1 MRKISK
7 LVLLLLLVVAAV
19 ITMAA
24 CDNAQGNQ
32 PKVDEISVSAG
43 NMPQQ
48 VYPQGQELDLSNG
61 MLTVKIG
68 EEVKDIPMTTE
79 GITATG
85 YDANKLGEQTIT
97 ISYGGKTTQITV
109 TVIDRMQV
117 IEFEAD
123 YLVGDTFDN
132 TKGRLKITKDEGGTS
147 MVDLSAQGVTVTGF
161 DSSKTGEQTLT
172 VKYNDYTTT
181 FKVTVYAVES
191 VTFHA
196 PKKTN
201 YNSHDA
207 GLDLNGGYFTLT
219 GNNGA
224 LTKDVPLTEAMITG
238 FDLTAVNEE
247 NSPVTQELTVKYNG
261 TTETF
266 NIKLTY
272 SIISLFK
279 DKAPAYGEIDWS
291 GAEWPEITPA
301 MGETALTLLE
311 GYLDLSE
318 AEKANI
324 TISEVLPVARAA
336 LLYGMD
342 LLNPILVGMEGAFRI
357 EYGSMEFT
365 CTSREGVEAAIEI
378 LENEDGDLYRI
389 SPILYS
395 LTETFAN
402 EEFCDGI
409 SFGEYALLPVD
420 IYEELLV
427 VFEHLIETDDLIDE
441 IGLDWKTVGI
451 DTYASEVEALY
462 NFIFGNDYANG
473 GMAYIYAYVF
483 TWRAAE
489 NGYDDVTEA
498 LFYYY
503 YQQDNKEALN
513 NLPTIGLPGELA
525 QIAYHLLEAMD
536 QISILAQQMQTDT
549 TLMLYHYYMADKLV
563 GELKAGDNEFE
574 KTLYEILPVNALL
587 GLIDNSVM
595 FSFDTWLV
603 YVCTMEG
610 GFYQYC
616 GALLG
621 VNEFENMLAVYL
633 DMVDKLW
640 TDETFENTEEYG
652 ETLEELFS
660 MYVALDPTQQYYCL
674 NTLNA
679 MYSMSVPPLAFDDSD
694 EQIAPYLCFLVK
706 LFNEYYR
713 ENLGDDADLYDELV
727 IAMEIY
733 ANRISRENWTE
744 EFTTRMDAI
753 KTRYD
758 AMNPEQQANFDRYLG
773 EAYTKYI
780 AIRENYVGNEAT
792 DLGEWADEFAEL
804 DEALDCLGMAAQL
817 LNENY
822 PMYSLYFTA
831 YERAIKLTNN
841 ILKNAPE
848 AILNAFKY
856 EHLYGD
862 EEQGQVKMSYEYVM
876 GTYRTMYINFL
887 LTLNGGNYYDMYIAS
902 DLPLFMDQAYDV
914 IWAYMLAEEGAT
926 LDKDAAIAA
935 MTTYRGLTLDEQ
947 ILFIM
952 MEGDYGQ
959 YYTAL
964 SYIFKMNYGD
974 EIAAV
979 TEKIMVIEQYW
990 TIFNYAPMQ
999 EYLDELDKQVNG
1011 EDGLKAMYEALS
1023 DEDKAAFAELM
1034 DLYNFYVEA
1043 VNNAEVPEVAA

>member
-24 CDNAQGNQ
+24 CDNTQSNQ
-32 PKVDEISVSAG
+32 PTVDEISVTEG

-48 VYPQGQELDLSNG
+48 VYPLGQALNLANG
-61 MLTVKIG
+61 MLTVKTG
-68 EEVKDIPMTTE
+68 DEVKEIPMTTE
-79 GITATG
+79 GIVATG
-85 YDANKLGEQTIT
+85 YDANKLGEQTVT

-109 TVIDRMQV
+109 TVIERMQV
-117 IEFEAD
+117 IEFESA

-132 TKGRLKITKDEGGTS
+132 TKGRLKLINDEGATS
-147 MVDLSAQGVTVTGF
+147 GMIDLSTQGVTITGF

-181 FKVTVYAVES
+181 FKVTVYAVENM
-191 VTFHA
+191 TFHA
-196 PKKTN
+196 PKKLN

-224 LTKDVPLTEAMITG
+224 LTKDVPLTEAMVSG
-238 FDLTAVNEE
+238 FDLTAVNAE
-247 NSPVTQELTVKYNG
+247 NKSITQSLTVTYNG
-261 TTETF
+261 KTETF
-266 NIKLTY
+266 DIKLTY
-272 SIISLFK
+272 STISMFK
-279 DKAPAYGEIDWS
+279 EMAPAYSEIDWS

-301 MGETALTLLE
+301 MGEMALTLME

-318 AEKANI
+318 AEKVHI

-342 LLNPILVGMEGAFRI
+342 LLNPILVGMEGGFRI
-357 EYGSMEFT
+357 EYGELEFT
-365 CTSREGVEAAIEI
+365 CNSREDVEATIEI

-402 EEFCDGI
+402 EEFCDGVP
-409 SFGEYALLPVD
+409 FGDYGLLPVEL
-420 IYEELLV
+420 YEQLLV
-427 VFEHLIETDDLIDE
+427 IFEHLIETDDLIDE

-451 DTYASEVEALY
+451 ETYASEVEALY
-462 NFIFGNDYANG
+462 SFIFGGDYVNS
-473 GMAYIYAYVF
+473 GMAYIYAHVF

-489 NGYDDVTEA
+489 NGYDDITEA

-503 YQQDNKEALN
+503 YQQENMEVLN
-513 NLPTIGLPGELA
+513 NLPTIGLPGNLA

-536 QISILAQQMQTDT
+536 QVDILAQQMQTDT

-563 GELKAGDNEFE
+563 GELKASDNEFE
-574 KTLYEILPVNALL
+574 KTLYEILPVNSLL
-587 GLIDNSVM
+587 GLVDNSVM

-621 VNEFENMLAVYL
+621 VPGFENMLDKYL
-633 DMVDKLW
+633 DLVDKIW

-652 ETLEELFS
+652 ATLEELFA

-694 EQIAPYLCFLVK
+694 EQIAPYLCFLIK

-713 ENLGDDADLYDELV
+713 ENLGDNADLYNELV

-733 ANRISRENWTE
+733 ANRISRQNWTE
-744 EFTTRMDAI
+744 EFTTRMDNI
-753 KTRYD
+753 KTRYE
-758 AMNPEQQANFDRYLG
+758 AMNPEEQANFDRYLG

-780 AIRENYVGNEAT
+780 AIRETYVGAEEMT

-804 DEALDCLGMAAQL
+804 DVALDSLSMAASL

-822 PMYSLYFTA
+822 PMYSMYFSA
-831 YERAIKLTNN
+831 YERVMKQVNN
-841 ILKNAPE
+841 ILENAPE
-848 AILNAFKY
+848 EILKAYKF
-856 EHLYGD
+856 EDRYGED
-862 EEQGQVKMSYEYVM
+862 VKMSYEYMM
-876 GTYRTMYINFL
+876 GTYRTMYINYL
-887 LTLNGGNYYDMYIAS
+887 LTMTGSSMYDMYIAS
-902 DLPLFMDQAYDV
+902 DMPVFMDQVYDV
-914 IWAYMLAEEGAT
+914 IWAYMLAEEGVI

-935 MTTYRGLTLDEQ
+935 MATFRELTLDEQ
-947 ILFIM
+947 ILFVM

-964 SYIFKMNYGD
+964 SYIFQMNYGA
-974 EIAAV
+974 EIAAIA
-979 TEKIMVIEQYW
+979 EKIMVIEQYW
-990 TIFNYAPMQ
+990 IIFNYAPNQ
-999 EYLDELDKQVNG
+999 EYLGYLGELVNG
-1011 EDGLKAMYEALS
+1011 EEGIKAMYEALS
-1023 DEDKAAFAELM
+1023 DEDKAAFADLM

-1043 VNNAEVPEVAA
+1043 VENAEVPEVAA

>member
-85 YDANKLGEQTIT
+85 YDANKLGEQTVT

-181 FKVTVYAVES
+181 FKVTVYAVENM
-191 VTFHA
+191 TFHA
-196 PKKTN
+196 PKKLN

-224 LTKDVPLTEAMITG
+224 LTKDVPLTEAMVSG
-238 FDLTAVNEE
+238 FDLTAVNAE
-247 NSPVTQELTVKYNG
+247 NKSITQSLTVTYNG
-261 TTETF
+261 KTETF
-266 NIKLTY
+266 DIKLTY
-272 SIISLFK
+272 STISMFK
-279 DKAPAYGEIDWS
+279 EMAPAYSEIDWS

-301 MGETALTLLE
+301 MGEMALTLME

-318 AEKANI
+318 AEKVHI

-342 LLNPILVGMEGAFRI
+342 LLNPILVGMEGGFRI
-357 EYGSMEFT
+357 EYGELEFT
-365 CTSREGVEAAIEI
+365 CNSREDVEATIEI

-402 EEFCDGI
+402 EEFCDGVP
-409 SFGEYALLPVD
+409 FGDYGLLPVEL
-420 IYEELLV
+420 YEQLLV
-427 VFEHLIETDDLIDE
+427 IFEHLIETDDLIDE

-451 DTYASEVEALY
+451 ETYASEVEALY
-462 NFIFGNDYANG
+462 SFIFGGDYVNS
-473 GMAYIYAYVF
+473 GMAYIYAHVF

-489 NGYDDVTEA
+489 SGYDDITEA

-503 YQQDNKEALN
+503 YQQENMEVLN
-513 NLPTIGLPGELA
+513 NLPTIGLPGNLA

-536 QISILAQQMQTDT
+536 QVDILAQQMQTDT

-563 GELKAGDNEFE
+563 GELKASDNEFE
-574 KTLYEILPVNALL
+574 KTLYEILPVNSLL
-587 GLIDNSVM
+587 GLVDNSVM

-621 VNEFENMLAVYL
+621 VPGFENMLDKYL
-633 DMVDKLW
+633 DLVDKMW

-652 ETLEELFS
+652 ATLEELFA

-679 MYSMSVPPLAFDDSD
+679 MYSMSIPPLAFDDSD

-713 ENLGDDADLYDELV
+713 ENLGDNADLYNELV

-733 ANRISRENWTE
+733 ANRITRENWTE
-744 EFTTRMDAI
+744 EFTTRMDNI
-753 KTRYD
+753 KTRYE
-758 AMNPEQQANFDRYLG
+758 AMNPEQQAIFDRYLG
-773 EAYTKYI
+773 EAYNKYI
-780 AIRENYVGNEAT
+780 AIRETYVGNEAT

-804 DEALDCLGMAAQL
+804 DVALDSLSMAASL

-822 PMYSLYFTA
+822 PMYSMYFSA
-831 YERAIKLTNN
+831 YERVMKQVNN
-841 ILKNAPE
+841 ILENAPE
-848 AILNAFKY
+848 EILKAYKF
-856 EHLYGD
+856 EDRYGD
-862 EEQGQVKMSYEYVM
+862 DVKMSYEYM
-876 GTYRTMYINFL
+876 MASYRTMYINFL
-887 LTLNGGNYYDMYIAS
+887 LTMNGGNYYDMYIAS
-902 DLPLFMDQAYDV
+902 DMPVFMDQVYDV
-914 IWAYMLAEEGAT
+914 IWAYMLAEEGAI

-935 MTTYRGLTLDEQ
+935 MATFRELTLDEQ

-964 SYIFKMNYGD
+964 SYIFQMNYGA
-974 EIAAV
+974 EIAAIA
-979 TEKIMVIEQYW
+979 EKIMVIEQYW
-990 TIFNYAPMQ
+990 IIFNYAPNQ
-999 EYLDELDKQVNG
+999 EYLGYLDELVNG
-1011 EDGLKAMYEALS
+1011 EEGIKAMYEALS
-1023 DEDKAAFAELM
+1023 DEDKAAFADLM

-1043 VNNAEVPEVAA
+1043 VENAEVPEVAA

>member
-24 CDNAQGNQ
+24 CDNTQSNQ
-32 PKVDEISVSAG
+32 PTVDEISVTEG

-48 VYPQGQELDLSNG
+48 VYPLGQALNLSNG
-61 MLTVKIG
+61 MLTVKTG
-68 EEVKDIPMTTE
+68 DEVKEIPMTTE
-79 GITATG
+79 GIVATG
-85 YDANKLGEQTIT
+85 YDANKLGEQTVT

-109 TVIDRMQV
+109 TVIERMQV
-117 IEFEAD
+117 IEFESA

-132 TKGRLKITKDEGGTS
+132 TKGRLKLINDEGATS
-147 MVDLSAQGVTVTGF
+147 GMIDLSTQGVTITGF

-181 FKVTVYAVES
+181 FKVTVYAVENM
-191 VTFHA
+191 TFHA
-196 PKKTN
+196 PKKLN

-224 LTKDVPLTEAMITG
+224 LTKDVPLTEAMVSG
-238 FDLTAVNEE
+238 FDLTAVNAE
-247 NSPVTQELTVKYNG
+247 NKSITQSLTVTYNG
-261 TTETF
+261 KTETF
-266 NIKLTY
+266 DIKLTY
-272 SIISLFK
+272 STISMFK
-279 DKAPAYGEIDWS
+279 EMAPAYSEIDWS

-301 MGETALTLLE
+301 MGEMALTLME

-318 AEKANI
+318 AEKVHV

-342 LLNPILVGMEGAFRI
+342 LLNPILVGMEGGFRI
-357 EYGSMEFT
+357 EYGELEFT
-365 CTSREGVEAAIEI
+365 CNSREDVEATIEI

-402 EEFCDGI
+402 EEFCDGVP
-409 SFGEYALLPVD
+409 FGDYGLLPVEV
-420 IYEELLV
+420 YEQLLV
-427 VFEHLIETDDLIDE
+427 IFEHLIETDDLIDE

-451 DTYASEVEALY
+451 ETYASEVEALY
-462 NFIFGNDYANG
+462 SFIFGGDYVNS
-473 GMAYIYAYVF
+473 GMAYIYAHAF

-489 NGYDDVTEA
+489 SGYDDITEA

-503 YQQDNKEALN
+503 YQQENMEVLN
-513 NLPTIGLPGELA
+513 NLPTIGLPGNLA

-536 QISILAQQMQTDT
+536 QVDILAQQMQTDT

-563 GELKAGDNEFE
+563 GELKASDNEFE
-574 KTLYEILPVNALL
+574 KTLYEILPVNSLL
-587 GLIDNSVM
+587 GLVDNSVM

-621 VNEFENMLAVYL
+621 VPGFENMLDKYL
-633 DMVDKLW
+633 DLVDKMW

-652 ETLEELFS
+652 ATLEELFA

-679 MYSMSVPPLAFDDSD
+679 MYSMSIPPLAFDDSD
-694 EQIAPYLCFLVK
+694 EQIAPYLCFLIK

-713 ENLGDDADLYDELV
+713 ENLGDNADLYDELV

-733 ANRISRENWTE
+733 ANRISRQNWTE
-744 EFTTRMDAI
+744 EFTTRMDNI
-753 KTRYD
+753 KTRYE
-758 AMNPEQQANFDRYLG
+758 AMNPEEQANFDRYLG

-780 AIRENYVGNEAT
+780 AIRETYVGAEEMT

-804 DEALDCLGMAAQL
+804 DVALDSLAMAASL

-822 PMYSLYFTA
+822 PMYSMYFSA
-831 YERAIKLTNN
+831 YERVMKQVNN
-841 ILKNAPE
+841 ILENAPE
-848 AILNAFKY
+848 EILKAYKF
-856 EHLYGD
+856 EDRYGED
-862 EEQGQVKMSYEYVM
+862 VKMSYEYMM
-876 GTYRTMYINFL
+876 GTYRTMYINYL
-887 LTLNGGNYYDMYIAS
+887 LTMTGSSMYDMYIAS
-902 DLPLFMDQAYDV
+902 DMPVFMDQVYDV
-914 IWAYMLAEEGAT
+914 IWAYMLAEEGAI

-935 MTTYRGLTLDEQ
+935 MATFRELTLDEQ

-964 SYIFKMNYGD
+964 SYIFQMNYGA
-974 EIAAV
+974 EIAAIA
-979 TEKIMVIEQYW
+979 EKIMVIEQYW
-990 TIFNYAPMQ
+990 IIFNYAPNQ
-999 EYLDELDKQVNG
+999 EYLGYLDELVNG
-1011 EDGLKAMYEALS
+1011 EEGIKAMYEALS
-1023 DEDKAAFAELM
+1023 DEDKAAFADLM

-1043 VNNAEVPEVAA
+1043 VENAEVPEVAA

>member
-24 CDNAQGNQ
+24 CDNTQSNQ
-32 PKVDEISVSAG
+32 PTVDEISVTEG

-48 VYPQGQELDLSNG
+48 VYPLGQALNLSNG
-61 MLTVKIG
+61 MLTVKTG
-68 EEVKDIPMTTE
+68 DEVKEIPMTTE
-79 GITATG
+79 GIVATG
-85 YDANKLGEQTIT
+85 YDANKLGEQTVT

-109 TVIDRMQV
+109 TVIERMQV
-117 IEFEAD
+117 IEFESA

-132 TKGRLKITKDEGGTS
+132 TKGRLKLINDEGATS
-147 MVDLSAQGVTVTGF
+147 GMIDLSTQGVTITGF

-181 FKVTVYAVES
+181 FKVTVYAVENM
-191 VTFHA
+191 TFHA
-196 PKKTN
+196 PKKLN

-224 LTKDVPLTEAMITG
+224 LTKDVPLTEAMVSG
-238 FDLTAVNEE
+238 FDLTAVNAE
-247 NSPVTQELTVKYNG
+247 NKSITQSLTVTYNG
-261 TTETF
+261 KTETF
-266 NIKLTY
+266 DIKLTY
-272 SIISLFK
+272 STISMFK
-279 DKAPAYGEIDWS
+279 EMAPAYSEIDWS

-301 MGETALTLLE
+301 MGEMALTLME

-318 AEKANI
+318 AEKVHI

-342 LLNPILVGMEGAFRI
+342 LLNPILVGMEGGFRI
-357 EYGSMEFT
+357 EYGELEFT
-365 CTSREGVEAAIEI
+365 CNSREDVEATIEI

-409 SFGEYALLPVD
+409 PFGDYGLLPVEL
-420 IYEELLV
+420 YEQLLV
-427 VFEHLIETDDLIDE
+427 IFEHLIETDDLIDE

-451 DTYASEVEALY
+451 ETYASEVEALY
-462 NFIFGNDYANG
+462 SFIFGGDYVNS
-473 GMAYIYAYVF
+473 GMAYIYAHVF

-489 NGYDDVTEA
+489 NGYDDITEA

-503 YQQDNKEALN
+503 YQQENMEVLN
-513 NLPTIGLPGELA
+513 NLPTIGLPGNLA

-536 QISILAQQMQTDT
+536 QVDILAQQMQTDT

-563 GELKAGDNEFE
+563 GELKASDNEFE
-574 KTLYEILPVNALL
+574 KTLYEILPVNSLL
-587 GLIDNSVM
+587 GLVDNSVM

-621 VNEFENMLAVYL
+621 VPGFENMLDKYL
-633 DMVDKLW
+633 DLVDKMW

-652 ETLEELFS
+652 ATLEELFA

-713 ENLGDDADLYDELV
+713 ENLGDNADLYNELV

-733 ANRISRENWTE
+733 ANRISRQNWTE
-744 EFTTRMDAI
+744 EFTTRMDNI
-753 KTRYD
+753 KTRYE
-758 AMNPEQQANFDRYLG
+758 AMNPEEQANFDRYLG

-780 AIRENYVGNEAT
+780 AIRETYVGAEEMT

-804 DEALDCLGMAAQL
+804 DVALDSLSMAASL

-822 PMYSLYFTA
+822 PMYSMYFSA
-831 YERAIKLTNN
+831 YERVMKQVNN
-841 ILKNAPE
+841 ILENAPE
-848 AILNAFKY
+848 EILKAYKF
-856 EHLYGD
+856 EDRYGED
-862 EEQGQVKMSYEYVM
+862 VKMSYEYMM
-876 GTYRTMYINFL
+876 GTYRTMYINYL
-887 LTLNGGNYYDMYIAS
+887 LTMTGSSMYDMYIAS
-902 DLPLFMDQAYDV
+902 DMPVFMDQVYDV
-914 IWAYMLAEEGAT
+914 IWAYMLAEEGAI

-935 MTTYRGLTLDEQ
+935 MATFRELTLDEQ
-947 ILFIM
+947 ILFVM
-952 MEGDYGQ
+952 MEGDDGQ

-964 SYIFKMNYGD
+964 SYIFQMNYGA
-974 EIAAV
+974 EIAAIA
-979 TEKIMVIEQYW
+979 EKIMVIEQYW
-990 TIFNYAPMQ
+990 IIFNYAPNQ
-999 EYLDELDKQVNG
+999 EYLGYLGELVNG
-1011 EDGLKAMYEALS
+1011 EEGIKAMYEALS
-1023 DEDKAAFAELM
+1023 DEDKAAFADLM

-1043 VNNAEVPEVAA
+1043 VENAEVPEVAA

>member
-24 CDNAQGNQ
+24 CDNTQSNQ
-32 PKVDEISVSAG
+32 PTVDEISVTEG

-48 VYPQGQELDLSNG
+48 VYPLGQALNLANG
-61 MLTVKIG
+61 MLTVKTG
-68 EEVKDIPMTTE
+68 DEVKEIPMTTE
-79 GITATG
+79 GIVATG
-85 YDANKLGEQTIT
+85 YDANKLGEQTVT

-109 TVIDRMQV
+109 TVIERMQV
-117 IEFEAD
+117 IEFESA

-132 TKGRLKITKDEGGTS
+132 TKGRLKLINDEGATS
-147 MVDLSAQGVTVTGF
+147 GMIDLSTQGVTITGF

-181 FKVTVYAVES
+181 FKVTVYAVENM
-191 VTFHA
+191 TFHA
-196 PKKTN
+196 PKKLN

-224 LTKDVPLTEAMITG
+224 LTKDVPLTEAMVSG
-238 FDLTAVNEE
+238 FDLTAVNAE
-247 NSPVTQELTVKYNG
+247 NKSITQSLTVTYNG
-261 TTETF
+261 KTETF
-266 NIKLTY
+266 DIKLTY
-272 SIISLFK
+272 STISMFK
-279 DKAPAYGEIDWS
+279 EMAPAYSEIDWS

-301 MGETALTLLE
+301 MGEMALTLME

-318 AEKANI
+318 AEKVHI

-342 LLNPILVGMEGAFRI
+342 LLNPILVGMEGGFRI
-357 EYGSMEFT
+357 EYGELEFT
-365 CTSREGVEAAIEI
+365 CNSREDVEATIEI

-402 EEFCDGI
+402 EEFCDGVP
-409 SFGEYALLPVD
+409 FGDYGLLPVEL
-420 IYEELLV
+420 YEQLLV
-427 VFEHLIETDDLIDE
+427 IFEHLIETDDLIDE

-451 DTYASEVEALY
+451 ETYASEVEALY
-462 NFIFGNDYANG
+462 SFIFGGDYVNS
-473 GMAYIYAYVF
+473 GMAYIYAHVF

-489 NGYDDVTEA
+489 NGYDDITEA

-503 YQQDNKEALN
+503 YQQENMEVLN
-513 NLPTIGLPGELA
+513 NLPTIGLPGNLA

-536 QISILAQQMQTDT
+536 QVDILAQQMQTDT

-563 GELKAGDNEFE
+563 GELKASDNEFE
-574 KTLYEILPVNALL
+574 KTLYDILPVNTLL
-587 GLIDNSVM
+587 GLVDNSVM

-621 VNEFENMLAVYL
+621 VPGFENMLDKYL
-633 DMVDKLW
+633 DLVDKMW

-652 ETLEELFS
+652 ATLEELFA

-694 EQIAPYLCFLVK
+694 EQIAPYLCFLIK

-713 ENLGDDADLYDELV
+713 ENLGDNADLYNELV

-733 ANRISRENWTE
+733 ANRISRQNWTE
-744 EFTTRMDAI
+744 EFTTRMDNI
-753 KTRYD
+753 KTRYE
-758 AMNPEQQANFDRYLG
+758 AMNPEEQANFDRYLG

-780 AIRENYVGNEAT
+780 AIRETYVGAEEMT

-804 DEALDCLGMAAQL
+804 DVALDSLSMAASL

-822 PMYSLYFTA
+822 PMYSMYFSA
-831 YERAIKLTNN
+831 YERVMKQVNN
-841 ILKNAPE
+841 ILENAPE
-848 AILNAFKY
+848 EILKAYKF
-856 EHLYGD
+856 EDRYGED
-862 EEQGQVKMSYEYVM
+862 VKMSYEYMM
-876 GTYRTMYINFL
+876 GTYRTMYINYL
-887 LTLNGGNYYDMYIAS
+887 LTMTGSSMYDMYIAS
-902 DLPLFMDQAYDV
+902 DMPVFMDQVYDV
-914 IWAYMLAEEGAT
+914 IWAYMLAEEGVI

-935 MTTYRGLTLDEQ
+935 MATFRELTLDEQ
-947 ILFIM
+947 ILFVT

-964 SYIFKMNYGD
+964 SYIFQMNYGA
-974 EIAAV
+974 EIAAIA
-979 TEKIMVIEQYW
+979 EKIMVIEQYW
-990 TIFNYAPMQ
+990 IIFNYAPNQ
-999 EYLDELDKQVNG
+999 EYLGYLDELVNG
-1011 EDGLKAMYEALS
+1011 EEGIKAMYEALS
-1023 DEDKAAFAELM
+1023 DEDKAAFADLM

-1043 VNNAEVPEVAA
+1043 VENAEVPEVAA